1 MWLCPEAAGK
11 IHAID
16 TWQDM
21 SIFASKCVD
30 RFSNDDLEKIKVLW
44 KDASRTKTMRVYICE
59 GAEEQQGQSRKD
71 SDLQRPSSV
80 NVSLAPSNANPLGG
94 MDSHKRNLS
103 IAAEKK
109 TEKKRCRLQK
119 DSRKD
124 LLHAADEEVE
134 PETSVGPPPGRGRSG
149 QGRGCRVPDVTQE
162 LGGQH
167 FSLASQGQDC

>member
-1 MWLCPEAAGK
+1 MMDVKHKRCRCGLSEPYFGLEGGK
-11 IHAID
+11 RVCCG
-16 TWQDM
+16 
-21 SIFASKCVD
+21 KCKEPGMMDVINK
-30 RFSNDDLEKIKVLW
+30 RCRCGLSQPHFGLEGGKVVCCGRC
-44 KDASRTKTMRVYICE
+44 KEPGMMDITK
-59 GAEEQQGQSRKD
+59 KD
-71 SDLQRPSSV
+71 SR
-80 NVSLAPSNANPLGG
+80 
-94 MDSHKRNLS
+94 KRNLS